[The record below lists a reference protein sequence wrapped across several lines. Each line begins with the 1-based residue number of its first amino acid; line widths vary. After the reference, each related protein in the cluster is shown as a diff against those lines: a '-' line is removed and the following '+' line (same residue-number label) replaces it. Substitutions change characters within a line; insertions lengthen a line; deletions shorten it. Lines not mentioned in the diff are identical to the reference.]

1 MKQVQELANLLSET
15 SQKLKELINDEYK
28 QKLIKKIKEEYNIE
42 IEIERVI
49 YSYGNTWINLWDHSN
64 KHYVYWPGSDKFYK
78 E

>member
-1 MKQVQELANLLSET
+1 MKQVQELAKLLSET

-42 IEIERVI
+42 IESII
-49 YSYGNTWINLWDHSN
+49 YSYGNTWINLWDGKHS
-64 KHYVYWPGSDKFYK
+64 YVYWPGSDKFYK